1 MLLIRQNENF
11 RDFLKIQQ
19 RRRTATQLQSLGSLS
34 HRGLPSVLNN
44 GDAMHV
50 LDADCRCVPRKSLS
64 SYFLRRHRAKVAV
77 CTVSVL
83 KDGYV
88 SAVRSFSRFL
98 AKQFVCRLTEA
109 GEGQVKTS

>member
-1 MLLIRQNENF
+1 M
-11 RDFLKIQQ
+11 
-19 RRRTATQLQSLGSLS
+19 
-34 HRGLPSVLNN
+34 LNN

-98 AKQFVCRLTEA
+98 AKQFVCHLAEA

>member
-1 MLLIRQNENF
+1 MLLIRKF
-11 RDFLKIQQ
+11 HKKRGFYDFLKIQQ
-19 RRRTATQLQSLGSLS
+19 RRGTTTAKLGSLT

-50 LDADCRCVPRKSLS
+50 LDAECRCVPRKSFS

-98 AKQFVCRLTEA
+98 AKQFVCRLAKGGT
-109 GEGQVKTS
+109 GK